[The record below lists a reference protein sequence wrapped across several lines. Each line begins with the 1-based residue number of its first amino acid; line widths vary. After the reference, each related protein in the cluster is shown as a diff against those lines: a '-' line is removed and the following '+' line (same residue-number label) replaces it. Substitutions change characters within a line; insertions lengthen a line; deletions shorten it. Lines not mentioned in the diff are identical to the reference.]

1 MPNYAPNFQPP
12 NYANNYAGI
21 IRRCLLVGPQKSGVP
36 RSFEHS
42 ETVIACMSKQILSLF
57 HLKKLKKG
65 DIHQKKRNKGRKK
78 RAFPKR
84 AKKGEKKGEHL
95 WERATRHKVC
105 MVLPISLLF
114 EQNLPPF
121 RAESAGGRHLLGAGI
136 HCAKVSDFSNVYASG
151 TCTCILYYVGQLG
164 NIHVKI
170 IAMYYIVPHFP
181 VIDKL
186 SITRQFCY
194 SRFLL
199 WNVRCLYS
207 DPDGD
212 FIISVLQTSPGRF
225 RSWISYLNKPT
236 SNTRPHNQ

>member
-1 MPNYAPNFQPP
+1 MHEQTDF
-12 NYANNYAGI
+12 I
-21 IRRCLLVGPQKSGVP
+21 TFS
-36 RSFEHS
+36 
-42 ETVIACMSKQILSLF
+42 SKKAQ
-57 HLKKLKKG
+57 
-65 DIHQKKRNKGRKK
+65 KGRYSPKK
-78 RAFPKR
+78 NAIKGERNGLFQKGPKR
-84 AKKGEKKGEHL
+84 AKKRASTFG
-95 WERATRHKVC
+95 ERATRHKVC